1 MNIKTIIIC
10 TLIAVAPIF
19 AAPVSSVAKAVG
31 KAVATYGDDAAKA
44 VSKALVTYGD
54 DAAKAASK
62 AVATHGDDAAKAV
75 SKVVA
80 THGDDVAKAG
90 GKAVATH
97 GDDAMKAAGKA
108 MATHGDDA
116 TKTIVK
122 VAAHGDDI
130 AKAAKSSTQAVV
142 AVSGKTAGEVAELA
156 LKRSGRMLTPALKK
170 TTEEA
175 IARASRQY
183 GDDVL
188 KVVANGV
195 QEAIEQGAKHGEAF
209 WRLGA
214 QVPEAARRL
223 TLNAD
228 DLLPIAKRIGPDF
241 LKLEARAPGLGMKAV
256 AAYSDDAVKYIVK
269 LPVKDAADIIA
280 YGAKTDS
287 QKTLQLLLKTYEK
300 SGSAILKHLNGPRII
315 AYGLTSSMVITAWR
329 LTGTVDREV
338 DKMIKAIEKKPE
350 AVENVVKRGVT
361 LASLPFVII
370 PMGFMMIVGYLVLPI
385 GKWLRTRLTAQRC
398 NQP

>member
-19 AAPVSSVAKAVG
+19 AAPVSSVAKAIG

-44 VSKALVTYGD
+44 ASKALVTHGDDAAKAASKALVTYGD

-62 AVATHGDDAAKAV
+62 AVATHGDDAMKA
-75 SKVVA
+75 A
-80 THGDDVAKAG
+80 

-97 GDDAMKAAGKA
+97 GDDAMKTLG
-108 MATHGDDA
+108 
-116 TKTIVK
+116 K

-130 AKAAKSSTQAVV
+130 AKAAKSSTQALVV
-142 AVSGKTAGEVAELA
+142 SVGGKTAGEVAELA

-175 IARASRQY
+175 IVRASKQY

-188 KVVANGV
+188 KVVANGG

-241 LKLEARAPGLGMKAV
+241 LKLEAHAPGLGMKAV
-256 AAYSDDAVKYIVK
+256 AAFSDDAVKYIVK
-269 LPVKDAADIIA
+269 LPFKDAAAIIA
-280 YGAKTDS
+280 YGAKPDS

-338 DKMIKAIEKKPE
+338 DEMIKAIEKKPE

-370 PMGFMMIVGYLVLPI
+370 SVGFMMIMGYLVLPI
-385 GKWLRTRLTAQRC
+385 GKWLRTRLTSQRC
-398 NQP
+398 GHP